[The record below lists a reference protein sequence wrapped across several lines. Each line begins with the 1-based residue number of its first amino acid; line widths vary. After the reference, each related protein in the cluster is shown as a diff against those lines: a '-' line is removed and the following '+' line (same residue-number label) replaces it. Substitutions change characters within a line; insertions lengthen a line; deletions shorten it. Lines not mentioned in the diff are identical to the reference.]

1 MEGLERLLG
10 SPTVSYGH
18 GTAEGRSDRT
28 VSNSKVPDIHLREAG
43 GLYLELGESAIFR
56 AEAVEAAHQDEDEED
71 HGPTDQSEDLADLV
85 ADGSVEGEEHG
96 DEADGCERGADPEAV
111 GSNAADG
118 PEDLR

>member
-1 MEGLERLLG
+1 MGMGLPRDEATRQDPIAK
-10 SPTVSYGH
+10 SPTSICG
-18 GTAEGRSDRT
+18 GR
-28 VSNSKVPDIHLREAG
+28 

-56 AEAVEAAHQDEDEED
+56 TEAVEAAHQDEDEED